1 MWDAYKVSV
10 KLTLVNGVSAGLAGL
25 ATQFRALNGHVN
37 TTQNSLL
44 GIERRLAN
52 IKRLGM
58 IGGGM
63 AAAGGFG
70 LSLFRGPI
78 EAASE
83 YERAY
88 ARFKTLNLGMLANQ
102 QADQFARASQR
113 FGTSSTDMMEN
124 LRESVGL
131 LGNMG
136 DAMKIAPKLAEL
148 NASNSMLFGDKV
160 GSLDKNAVRAIMR
173 FNDMRGLTNTPEDF
187 MRGLNLAQRLVTGSG
202 GATKFTDLET
212 LAKRG
217 GASFKGLSDDG
228 VMMLATVLQEQGG
241 SATGTA
247 LMSMY
252 QNLIAGRTTKKAMA
266 KLSAAG
272 LAELGYVSHGTVGG
286 KDYKTLQVTKIVGE
300 ELLRTNPGA
309 WLMKYGVDA
318 AKRSGAKND
327 SEVIAFIN
335 DLMSNR
341 TGSNM
346 AATFTTQSLQAM
358 RDFKLAK
365 NAMGA
370 EQTIDEAKNT
380 TSGRF
385 LDLSAR
391 WKDLM
396 IELGVMVLPTV
407 IKATEGLIGILKS
420 VKAFAKEFP
429 LLTKGIVIAFGVLS
443 ALVAAGGVVMMATAA
458 FKALGLALAFNALGG
473 VGGLMAM
480 ARALPLVAGGMAMV
494 SAAVLSAAAALAGAG
509 YAGWKVGGWINDQL
523 SDGTKDN
530 IGRGIAKT
538 LAFFGNDEAKETLA
552 AEDRYIRS
560 QKRQAVQVATQIN
573 IDGKQV
579 ATAVTQHQAK
589 AAAKPQ
595 AGAGRFDGRM
605 TPAHVGAS
613 GSW

>member
-1 MWDAYKVSV
+1 MFDAYKVAV

-70 LSLFRGPI
+70 LFLFRGPI

-407 IKATEGLIGILKS
+407 VKGTEWLISLLKG

-429 LLTKGIVIAFGVLS
+429 LLTKDIVLAFGVL
-443 ALVAAGGVVMMATAA
+443 AGLVAAGGVVMMATAA
-458 FKALGLALAFNALGG
+458 FRALGLAMAVGGAGGIAGTLGTTASSLLVFGKVIGG
-473 VGGLMAM
+473 VGLLVAAWQAGQWAGGKINEHMSEEMKDRFPRRLTKFM
-480 ARALPLVAGGMAMV
+480 ARMGSQDAQDLL
-494 SAAVLSAAAALAGAG
+494 
-509 YAGWKVGGWINDQL
+509 DTQ
-523 SDGTKDN
+523 
-530 IGRGIAKT
+530 
-538 LAFFGNDEAKETLA
+538 
-552 AEDRYIRS
+552 DRYFRS
-560 QKRQAVQVATQIN
+560 QTKVPVTVSTQLVLDSKIVAN
-573 IDGKQV
+573 
-579 ATAVTQHQAK
+579 AVTQHQAK
-589 AAAKPQ
+589 AASKPQ
-595 AGAGRFDGRM
+595 GGASSFDGRM
-605 TPAHVGAS
+605 TPANVGGFL
-613 GSW
+613 GSY